1 MSRQRV
7 WILATSVVAAGLG
20 AAALLIWGG
29 YSTTPTLLGVTLAVT
44 LAVGWSFSVLGVIA
58 AVYWPSSRTGLLM
71 IGVGLAWFARAV
83 GAVDSPVMFSA
94 GVLIGSLYL
103 AVLVHLMVTYPTGRL
118 VSRGQRLVVAAA
130 YLCTIP
136 LNFVGHWLLPGSGT
150 CRDCRF
156 NLLTTSGQTGAPD
169 AGHLILFVLL
179 VCVTLAVLVF
189 MAARWHA
196 ASPVS
201 RRSLAP
207 PLWGALTIL
216 GVVAAHRIGT
226 ILHLTGPASTVLAWL
241 PQAVLVLWPIGFV
254 VGMARTKLDQ
264 STVADLVVELDS
276 GLPSRGMRAALS
288 DVLHDPSLQL
298 ALWLPDRQVFV
309 DENGRDIEAPSEGSG
324 RAVTTLRSEGNVVAV
339 LTHDPSLA
347 DHPALISAV
356 AAAAGIALDN
366 ERLHQQAQAHL
377 VEARASRTRLV
388 ATADAERRRV
398 ERNLHDGAQQRM
410 LNLMLALRL
419 AKVRLGGEAYDETAD
434 ALEEATEQLTLA
446 LSELR
451 DLARGIH
458 PAILSESGLGPALR
472 ALAQRCS
479 VHVRITDT
487 LNGQRFGTGVEE
499 TAYFVVSE
507 ALANVAKHACVS
519 EAAVGIRRTGQALL
533 VDVTD
538 DGIGGATLQQGE
550 GLRGLQ
556 DRVEAY
562 SGHLTVDSPA
572 GHGTHIRAEL
582 PCA

>member
-1 MSRQRV
+1 
-7 WILATSVVAAGLG
+7 
-20 AAALLIWGG
+20 
-29 YSTTPTLLGVTLAVT
+29 
-44 LAVGWSFSVLGVIA
+44 
-58 AVYWPSSRTGLLM
+58 
-71 IGVGLAWFARAV
+71 
-83 GAVDSPVMFSA
+83 
-94 GVLIGSLYL
+94 
-103 AVLVHLMVTYPTGRL
+103 
-118 VSRGQRLVVAAA
+118 
-130 YLCTIP
+130 
-136 LNFVGHWLLPGSGT
+136 
-150 CRDCRF
+150 
-156 NLLTTSGQTGAPD
+156 
-169 AGHLILFVLL
+169 
-179 VCVTLAVLVF
+179 
-189 MAARWHA
+189 
-196 ASPVS
+196 
-201 RRSLAP
+201 
-207 PLWGALTIL
+207 
-216 GVVAAHRIGT
+216 
-226 ILHLTGPASTVLAWL
+226 
-241 PQAVLVLWPIGFV
+241 
-254 VGMARTKLDQ
+254 
-264 STVADLVVELDS
+264 
-276 GLPSRGMRAALS
+276 
-288 DVLHDPSLQL
+288 
-298 ALWLPDRQVFV
+298 
-309 DENGRDIEAPSEGSG
+309 
-324 RAVTTLRSEGNVVAV
+324 
-339 LTHDPSLA
+339 
-347 DHPALISAV
+347 LISAV